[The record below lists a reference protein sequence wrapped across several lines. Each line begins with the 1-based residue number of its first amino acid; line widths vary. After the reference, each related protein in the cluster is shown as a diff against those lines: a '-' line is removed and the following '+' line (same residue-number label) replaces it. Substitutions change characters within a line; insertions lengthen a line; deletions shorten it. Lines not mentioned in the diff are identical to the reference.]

1 MGVHRV
7 LGPLAAPRSARG
19 LEGLGLAAP
28 LVGRERELRRMDAA
42 FDDMRAGR
50 AQVLSL
56 IGEPGAG
63 KSRLQREFFAR
74 LEAAG
79 HLEGATIRRAAC
91 SALGEQTY
99 GAVAALLRDAYG
111 VEHGDSVDVTRSK
124 LAAGLETLG
133 VDAEE
138 RAAMVAALAR
148 VFGLEQDD
156 ARIRHLEPEQ
166 LKRQIFM
173 ATYVLVERRLA
184 GGPLVLVVED
194 LHWADAAS
202 IELIGAVADRL
213 ADRPLLVL
221 LMYRPTLEP
230 DALGTSRTPH
240 TAIEVTPLS
249 RSGSEDLLAAWFGD
263 STHLFPERLRAQIL
277 ERAGGNPLYLEE
289 VVRALLVAG
298 VLVRDGE
305 AWRCTAEAATAQVPA
320 TLHGLL
326 LARAGPAR
334 RRGAAGHPGSG
345 GDRTPLRGVAAEGG
359 LGGARRGGRG
369 ARRARRRRSG
379 DAGAG
384 SPVPPRPPPGDRVP
398 EHPRGAPHRA
408 AHARGDGPRGPG
420 RRRIRRVSS
429 DWWSSATT
437 GLSAPTSVG
446 ARAT

>member
-1 MGVHRV
+1 M

-79 HLEGATIRRAAC
+79 RLEGTTIRRAAC

-111 VEHGDSVDVTRSK
+111 VEHGDSVDVARSK

-133 VDAEE
+133 VDAED

-184 GGPLVLVVED
+184 AGPLVLVVED

-240 TAIEVTPLS
+240 TAIEVMPLS

-263 STHLFPERLRAQIL
+263 STHLFPEHLRAQIL

-298 VLVRDGE
+298 VLVRDG
-305 AWRCTAEAATAQVPA
+305 AGVA
-320 TLHGLL
+320 LHRGGRDRAGARHP
-326 LARAGPAR
+326 ARAAARAPGPAR
-334 RRGAAGHPGSG
+334 RRGATGHPGSG

-398 EHPRGAPHRA
+398 EHPRGASHRA
-408 AHARGDGPRGPG
+408 AHARGHGPRGPG
-420 RRRIRRVSS
+420 RGESGESRAAGGPRPPLGSRRRQASGRAIP
-429 DWWSSATT
+429 D
-437 GLSAPTSVG
+437 VG
-446 ARAT
+446 G